1 MATTG
6 RLSRVTEQTHD
17 VVVIGGGLAGLTAGL
32 FAARYGLSVVVLE
45 STVPGGH
52 LVNVEKIEDF
62 PGLPDGIAGYDLA
75 PTVQEQAE
83 RAGAQFQ
90 LAEVT
95 ALEPPAPTPASSEPV
110 RPLWRVVTTDTTH
123 LAPAVILASGTTP
136 KPLGV
141 PGEEALAGR
150 GVSHCATCDGPLFRD
165 QPVAV
170 AGGGTYALQEALTL
184 SNFASRVLILNPDPT
199 STAQATY
206 QQRVAADSKI
216 ELRHSHTIEEVVGE
230 RSVTALRLRDLTSN
244 TQSTVEVSALF
255 VYAGST
261 PNTALVANL
270 FALTPTGHVP
280 TDVTL
285 ATPLPGL
292 YAAGDVRQHS
302 PHHALTSASDGA
314 TAAISAHNYLLTL
327 ASR

>member
-1 MATTG
+1 MTD
-6 RLSRVTEQTHD
+6 QTFD

-32 FAARYGLSVVVLE
+32 FAARHGHSVVVLE

-95 ALEPPAPTPASSEPV
+95 GLE
-110 RPLWRVVTTDTTH
+110 RDDDTWKVITSDATF
-123 LAPAVILASGTTP
+123 LAQAVILASGTTP
-136 KPLGV
+136 APLGV
-141 PGEEALAGR
+141 PGEEALTGR
-150 GVSHCATCDGPLFRD
+150 GISHCATCDGPIFRGR
-165 QPVAV
+165 PVAV

-184 SNFASRVLILNPDPT
+184 SGYASQVLILNPDST
-199 STAQATY
+199 SSAQAIY
-206 QQRVAADSKI
+206 QQRVAEDPKI
-216 ELRHSHTIEEVVGE
+216 ELRHSHVIEEVLGDGAVSG
-230 RSVTALRLRDLTSN
+230 LRVRDLSSGTG
-244 TQSTVEVSALF
+244 TGEQSTVEVAALF

-261 PNTALVANL
+261 PNSALVKDL

-302 PHHALTSASDGA
+302 PNHALTSAADGA
-314 TAAISAHNYLLTL
+314 TAAISAHHYLQDLS
-327 ASR
+327 APH

>member
-1 MATTG
+1 MPEE
-6 RLSRVTEQTHD
+6 RYD

-32 FAARYGLSVVVLE
+32 FAARYGHSVVVLE
-45 STVPGGH
+45 SVVPGGH
-52 LVNVEKIEDF
+52 LINVEKIEDF
-62 PGLPDGIAGYDLA
+62 PGLPDGIAGYDLC

-83 RAGAQFQ
+83 RAGAHFQ

-95 ALEPPAPTPASSEPV
+95 ALEPTTPTPASPDAT
-110 RPLWRVVTTDTTH
+110 RPRWRVVTTDTTY
-123 LAPAVILASGTTP
+123 LAPAVILASGTTS
-136 KPLGV
+136 KSLGI
-141 PGEEALAGR
+141 PGEETLTGR
-150 GVSHCATCDGPLFRD
+150 GVSHCATCDGPIFRG

-184 SNFASRVLILNPDPT
+184 SAFASSVVILNPDPG
-199 STAQATY
+199 SSSQAIY
-206 QQRVAADSKI
+206 QQRVDADPKI
-216 ELRHSHTIEEVVGE
+216 ELRHFHSIEEVVGE
-230 RSVTALRLRDLTSN
+230 PSVTALRIRDLTSN
-244 TQSTVEVSALF
+244 TESTLDVAALF

-261 PNTALVANL
+261 PNSALVQDR

-302 PHHALTSASDGA
+302 PNHALTSAADGA
-314 TAAISAHNYLLTL
+314 TAAISAHSYLLTL
-327 ASR
+327 TFR

>member
-1 MATTG
+1 MSDD
-6 RLSRVTEQTHD
+6 RYD

-32 FAARYGLSVVVLE
+32 FAARYGHSVVVLE
-45 STVPGGH
+45 SVVPGGH
-52 LVNVEKIEDF
+52 LINVEKIEDF
-62 PGLPDGIAGYDLA
+62 PGLPDGIAGYDLC

-83 RAGAQFQ
+83 RAGAHFQ

-95 ALEPPAPTPASSEPV
+95 ALEPPPPTPASPDPTL
-110 RPLWRVVTTDTTH
+110 PLWRVVTPDTTY

-136 KPLGV
+136 KSLGI
-141 PGEEALAGR
+141 PGEEALANR
-150 GVSHCATCDGPLFRD
+150 GVSHCATCDGPIFRGK
-165 QPVAV
+165 PVAV

-184 SNFASRVLILNPDPT
+184 SAFASSVVIFNPDPD
-199 STAQATY
+199 SSAQATY
-206 QQRVAADSKI
+206 QQRVAADPKI
-216 ELRHSHTIEEVVGE
+216 ELNHSHAIEEVVGE
-230 RSVTALRLRDLTSN
+230 TSVTSLRLRDLTSN
-244 TQSTVEVSALF
+244 TPSEVEVAALF

-261 PNTALVANL
+261 PNTNLVKEL

-302 PHHALTSASDGA
+302 PNHALTSAADGA
-314 TAAISAHNYLLTL
+314 TAAISAHNYLSSLK
-327 ASR
+327 SP

>member
-1 MATTG
+1 MTG
-6 RLSRVTEQTHD
+6 SDQTYD

-32 FAARYGLSVVVLE
+32 FAARYGRSVIVLE

-95 ALEPPAPTPASSEPV
+95 ALEPPAPTTAGEPAIPM
-110 RPLWRVVTTDTTH
+110 WRVVTTDST
-123 LAPAVILASGTTP
+123 LVAQAVILASGTTP
-136 KPLGV
+136 QPLGV
-141 PGEEALAGR
+141 PGEESLTGR

-165 QPVAV
+165 RPVAV

-184 SNFASRVLILNPDPT
+184 SAYASSVLILNPDPA

-206 QQRVAADSKI
+206 QQRVAQDPKI
-216 ELRHSHTIEEVVGE
+216 ELRHSYAIEEVVGE
-230 RSVTALRLRDLTSN
+230 RSVAALRLRDLASN
-244 TQSTVEVSALF
+244 TPSTVEVAALF

-261 PNTALVANL
+261 PNTALVKDL

-292 YAAGDVRQHS
+292 FAAGDVRQHS
-302 PHHALTSASDGA
+302 PNHALTSAADGA
-314 TAAISAHNYLLTL
+314 TAAISAHHYL
-327 ASR
+327 ASLG